1 MNPKIKAF
9 DCVEESR
16 KWREATSARLNAM
29 SPDEELAY
37 LQALGERVRAE
48 LRGPSGTRAEASTES
63 LLVREDPGEYS
74 TKSP

>member
-16 KWREATSARLNAM
+16 KWREVTSARLNAM

-37 LQALGERVRAE
+37 LHALGERVRSG
-48 LRGPSGTRAEASTES
+48 LREPSGTRAEAGTEALS
-63 LLVREDPGEYS
+63 VREDSGEYG